1 MNWKEK
7 IKNAF
12 KVKSNEIDKKKIIEE
27 YLNSDEFQKEIVS
40 VVQELG
46 DEWFKIYKEENKG
59 KNDNN
64 KNIDEM
70 MKEEA
75 EKDKN
80 IVDEFKK
87 KYEVEGMNEVP
98 DIIKLKNEVQKG

>member
-12 KVKSNEIDKKKIIEE
+12 KIKSNETEKQKIIEE
-27 YLNSDEFQKEIVS
+27 YLNSDEFQKEIIS

-59 KNDNN
+59 KNDKNI
-64 KNIDEM
+64 NIDEM
-70 MKEEA
+70 MKNDA

-87 KYEVEGMNEVP
+87 QYEVEGMGEVP
-98 DIIKLKNEVQKG
+98 DIVKLKNEIKKG